1 MNIIAISIKSFYSK
15 VLLVAVFAL
24 GLNGCLIVPIYT
36 PQEEP
41 NQATQITPQDT
52 KPNTAHLQ
60 KSYQYLQTQ
69 GPFISA
75 KNIHSIGGRLG
86 NFVDPSERH
95 GITLGEEVTWK
106 AYSAHTITKHD
117 TIVIDYIFLIDHF
130 REHLQYS
137 GTAIEYAHTF
147 NEQSL
152 PSVFSRSNQILGGNL
167 ALSVGGRYTAEHQ
180 GYDSY
185 YNKLEGQSLHSLQI
199 LANIGL
205 QKNNK
210 QAYLRL
216 QGNHTGYIFQAKT
229 AVVFDHNLRAQMSYT
244 ATSNIPTTI
253 FTPSLGFVFR
263 SDWLGNILLEA
274 SMPFSTKDLD
284 IDAPI
289 SFHVARIQ

>member
-1 MNIIAISIKSFYSK
+1 M
-15 VLLVAVFAL
+15 
-24 GLNGCLIVPIYT
+24 
-36 PQEEP
+36 
-41 NQATQITPQDT
+41 
-52 KPNTAHLQ
+52 
-60 KSYQYLQTQ
+60 QTQ

-86 NFVDPSERH
+86 EFVDPSELQ
-95 GITLGEEVTWK
+95 GTTLGEEVTWK

-117 TIVIDYIFLIDHF
+117 TVVIDYIFLINHF

-147 NEQSL
+147 DEQSL
-152 PSVFSRSNQILGGNL
+152 PSVFSRANQILEGNL
-167 ALSVGGRYTAEHQ
+167 ALSVGARYTAEHQ
-180 GYDSY
+180 ESYNSY
-185 YNKLEGQSLHSLQI
+185 YNKLDDQSFHSLQI
-199 LANIGL
+199 LTNIGL

-229 AVVFDHNLRAQMSYT
+229 AVVFDNNLRAQMSYT

-284 IDAPI
+284 IGHLPI